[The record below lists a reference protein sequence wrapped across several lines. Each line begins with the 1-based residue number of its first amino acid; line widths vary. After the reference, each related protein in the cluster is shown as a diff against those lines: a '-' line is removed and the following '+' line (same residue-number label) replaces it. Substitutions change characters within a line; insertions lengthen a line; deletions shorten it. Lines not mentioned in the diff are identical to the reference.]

1 MLLAPCI
8 CASVIHTRQES
19 LCFFYRSFSSALSFL
34 VVLHRVYFIGSD
46 PDVRCFSG
54 NMPVSSFSPL
64 SCHLKAQSL
73 SDNCSMDN
81 LPDSLSSILLPD
93 LNGCTGWSA
102 KSMHL
107 LSQDMIYTGFQI
119 HGPCRNTY
127 DSGTWHSILTYIS

>member
-1 MLLAPCI
+1 MQVLQQELWLFFSLFPLYFRFYTSFIDLLTLLYPF
-8 CASVIHTRQES
+8 Q
-19 LCFFYRSFSSALSFL
+19 L
-34 VVLHRVYFIGSD
+34 YFIGSD